1 MLNITNPEILLLLIM
16 YVSLLLLLSFLWIF
30 FGPRVTG
37 AVGYAYVRLHCKK
50 NVVEMIDGGRH
61 SRSFLGWI
69 LKHKKSILRKGLHR
83 YKNEVIFKLFEFLCQ
98 NSTIQNILAILLIF
112 QYSNLI
118 EIQCSRFVQ
127 SPDKLLWKEK
137 RPATFFLFLLS

>member
-1 MLNITNPEILLLLIM
+1 MVSSNSFTKPGIFTIFTVTKSGLCCTFITNNVCIFATTLVFFM
-16 YVSLLLLLSFLWIF
+16 DF

-61 SRSFLGWI
+61 CRSFLGWI

-83 YKNEVIFKLFEFLCQ
+83 YKNALF
-98 NSTIQNILAILLIF
+98 
-112 QYSNLI
+112 
-118 EIQCSRFVQ
+118 
-127 SPDKLLWKEK
+127 
-137 RPATFFLFLLS
+137 

>member
-61 SRSFLGWI
+61 SRSFLGWV

-83 YKNEVIFKLFEFLCQ
+83 YKNALF
-98 NSTIQNILAILLIF
+98 
-112 QYSNLI
+112 
-118 EIQCSRFVQ
+118 
-127 SPDKLLWKEK
+127 
-137 RPATFFLFLLS
+137 